1 MRDFGFN
8 FDQKKEKRKK
18 LILYTI
24 LSVTIMVTIFFFLNV
39 LLSKGKVAPGVKIA
53 DIPIGG
59 VDKKQAEKII
69 NEYLKTLK
77 EDPININI
85 NGKIETVTPKD
96 IGINFQKKEIL
107 KDALSFKKSIN
118 PITYVKEAFISEY
131 NVPIRVAYDKEKLKA
146 LYNNLKKK
154 YETEPKNAI
163 LRNKKKII
171 RGKDGI
177 RFKTDFEKFEERLI
191 TASVNKDKRDVNI
204 EIQYIEPDITFRK
217 ILTKLGLST
226 LISTYKT
233 SIKEKEEGSRFNVL
247 LAAKKID
254 GTIVYPGEE
263 FSYNKIVGPAEK
275 NDGFQ
280 KGLVIVGGKFVP
292 GYGGGVCQTSST
304 LYNAL
309 LLAGLKIT
317 ERHNHS
323 VYADATS
330 YVPLGQDAAVYYGHK
345 DLKFKNNLSFPIV
358 IGAYKKGDYL
368 IIEIWGGKKPD
379 TKYSVITK
387 GKEIIS
393 YKTIYKKDKNLP
405 KGKEIIE
412 REGINGYRVKTYLVI
427 EKDGERKEKLLSYD
441 YYHPIDKIVRI
452 GK

>member
-1 MRDFGFN
+1 MNDFGFG
-8 FDQKKEKRKK
+8 FDRKKEKRKK
-18 LILYTI
+18 FILY
-24 LSVTIMVTIFFFLNV
+24 VTISIAIIVVIFFFLNV
-39 LLSKGKVAPGVKIA
+39 LLSSGKVAPGVKIA

-59 VDKKQAEKII
+59 VDKEQARKII
-69 NEYLKTLK
+69 NKYLEELK
-77 EDPININI
+77 EAPITIYV
-85 NGKIETVTPKD
+85 NGKTEVIIPQD
-96 IGINFQKKEIL
+96 IGIEFLQKEIL
-107 KDALSFKKSIN
+107 KDALSFKKSLN

-131 NVPIRVAYDKEKLKA
+131 NVPIRVAYNREKLKN
-146 LYNNLKKK
+146 LYNNLKRK
-154 YETEPKNAI
+154 YETEPKNA
-163 LRNKKKII
+163 LLKDKKRII
-171 RGKDGI
+171 RGKYGI
-177 RFKTDFEKFEERLI
+177 KFKTDFEKFEERVI
-191 TASVNKDKRDVNI
+191 AASINRDKRDVNI
-204 EIQYIEPDITFRK
+204 EIKYIEPDITFEK
-217 ILTKLGLST
+217 ILKKLGLDT

-309 LLAGLKIT
+309 LLAGLKVI

-345 DLKFKNNLSFPIV
+345 DLRFKNNLTYPIV
-358 IGAYKKGDYL
+358 IGAYPMGDYL
-368 IIEIWGGKKPD
+368 ITEIWGKKRPN
-379 TKYSVITK
+379 TKYIVITR

-393 YKTIYKKDKNLP
+393 YKTIYKKDPNLP
-405 KGKEIIE
+405 KGKEMVE
-412 REGINGYRVKTYLVI
+412 REGINGYRIKTYLI
-427 EKDGERKEKLLSYD
+427 EEKDGTKKEKLLSYD
-441 YYHPIDKIVRI
+441 YYHPVDRIIRI